1 MKQFKQNT
9 IKSFKLAREDITSLY
24 EHIRYLHAQIGL
36 LKEENKRI
44 KAKFEIKRQ
53 ENYVASKTG
62 KRVHK
67 KSCAFAKNIKANRKV
82 EFATKSL
89 AVAQGY
95 IVCPCA
101 II

>member
-1 MKQFKQNT
+1 MEQFKQNT
-9 IKSFKLAREDITSLY
+9 IKSFKLAREHITSLY
-24 EHIRYLHAQIGL
+24 EHIRYLHAQISL

-67 KSCAFAKNIKANRKV
+67 KSCAFAKNIKSERKI
-82 EFATKSL
+82 EFATKSI
-89 AVAQGY
+89 AMSQGY
-95 IVCPCA
+95 KACACA